1 MYNRQITRVAGLDE
15 MLVEGFERG
24 VLLSEM
30 GYDWVRR
37 TDFVIDQD
45 RFPERGRKK
54 MDVPKITD

>member
-45 RFPERGRKK
+45 RFPER
-54 MDVPKITD
+54 